1 MTPSFF
7 NNVQSTPTVTTSSTN
22 NNNNTTSTKNIY
34 TNPRIHL
41 DNKRP
46 KSSNSNRIN
55 TCLLSGTPPKYQ
67 PMATSTTPV
76 KASFFDYQHDKN
88 FSIPSPRSF
97 VSTKTVSNTN
107 IAPNLPSPIAQT
119 NQYSHLLKS
128 MCSPSF
134 TTFKPRDNQF
144 NKPKGC
150 SLISSMELGKILST
164 KDDKNVLILDTRPFA
179 DRSKSYIKNSLHICL
194 PSTLLRRKNF
204 TLEKLIESLP
214 VFEQKI
220 FLDKFNDPNLEI
232 ILYDNT
238 TNQTDSN
245 ISLALSGIA
254 VKILN
259 YHKFIDCDRNVVL
272 ILESGFQQFGKLFP
286 EFITNYTTL
295 SEMHLLNNETI
306 NSTSNPSSYKVPPFT
321 DSFHPNNPP
330 NIDYY
335 NSLTPPLPSSTNSSE
350 NAVNESPISS
360 SSPISAL
367 FKFQLPTT
375 KSMPSQLFKFS
386 QNEEIM
392 NLESYLSAVNI
403 NEKNQRLQ
411 LNNQNNDIMNSPN
424 LYNFQFPKRSTS
436 SSNSAS
442 NLSLLQPPQDKLNV
456 QMKYDNLL
464 QCYSQDEID
473 NYIPKWFQKLM
484 IRPKIQF
491 IARYQRLDILEKK
504 RLNSSIP
511 KNLPI
516 PTRRTTFFNN
526 NETHKQSGSEINITS
541 TTYTRPKV
549 LQKRS
554 MSQPNINSPATRKHS
569 WLKDLDSEDE
579 DDENDQ
585 IIISSG
591 VELGSKNRYKDI
603 FPYEHTRVH
612 LKKSSVDSNN
622 LSNST
627 TISEEKEWAVS
638 DSNDSIEEKS
648 EEDDIS
654 DNYINANYLHI
665 PDLDLTETPP
675 TSSINNTST
684 KVRYIATQAPMFS
697 TVHDF
702 YTCILNDNIPLV
714 LSLTNSVENGI
725 EKCFKYWKEKDY
737 NGIRVKLLEEAHI
750 SSSIVI
756 RRIKLIYDSETKSYE
771 LLQLQLTSWPDLG
784 VVKTPKDIIQLI
796 NLKNIIMS
804 QLSESNHWS
813 YMSTPTIMVHCSA
826 GCGRTGTWC
835 TIDSILS
842 NLSTFNFLQSYYT
855 SETSTYDPIS
865 WIVNI
870 FRKQRISMVQNI
882 NQFLFIYDC
891 LLYYFT
897 LNMNGDPQVK
907 KTILNQ
913 FDSKS
918 NNDNLIMDA
927 SLQDLIQEL
936 EDLPIVNNFIN
947 SKISNK

>member
-1 MTPSFF
+1 MASNFYSNIQPSY
-7 NNVQSTPTVTTSSTN
+7 N
-22 NNNNTTSTKNIY
+22 NNKNIY
-34 TNPRIHL
+34 TNPRINTNNMKHE
-41 DNKRP
+41 
-46 KSSNSNRIN
+46 SIN
-55 TCLLSGTPPKYQ
+55 NNNNIN
-67 PMATSTTPV
+67 TPV
-76 KASFFDYQHDKN
+76 KGSFFDYHHNEDK
-88 FSIPSPRSF
+88 IPSQPF
-97 VSTKTVSNTN
+97 VPTKTASPNTMNVS
-107 IAPNLPSPIAQT
+107 PNLQSPTTQT

-128 MCSPSF
+128 MYTPSF
-134 TTFKPRDNQF
+134 TPLKPKENQF
-144 NKPKGC
+144 IKPKGC

-164 KDDKNVLILDTRPFA
+164 KNEKNLLILDTRPFA

-204 TLEKLIESLP
+204 SLEKLIESLP
-214 VFEQKI
+214 IFEQKI
-220 FLDKFNDPNLEI
+220 VLDKFNEPNLEI
-232 ILYDNT
+232 ILYDNIA
-238 TNQTDSN
+238 NQTDSN

-259 YHKFIDCDRNVVL
+259 YYKFIDCNRNIVL
-272 ILESGFQQFGKLFP
+272 ILESGFPQFEKLFP
-286 EFITNYTTL
+286 EFITNYSTL
-295 SEMHLLNNETI
+295 SEMHLLKNENI
-306 NSTSNPSSYKVPPFT
+306 NNPSSYNVPPFT
-321 DSFHPNNPP
+321 DSFQPNNNPS

-350 NAVNESPISS
+350 KNTLNDSPISS

-403 NEKNQRLQ
+403 NEENQRLQ
-411 LNNQNNDIMNSPN
+411 LNNQDNDIINSSN
-424 LYNFQFPKRSTS
+424 LYNFEFPKRSNLTS
-436 SSNSAS
+436 S
-442 NLSLLQPPQDKLNV
+442 QPLQDKLNV
-456 QMKYDNLL
+456 QLKYDNLL
-464 QCYSQDEID
+464 KHYSQDEID

-484 IRPKIQF
+484 TRPKIQF

-504 RLNSSIP
+504 RLNVSIS

-516 PTRRTTFFNN
+516 PTRRTTTTTFNS
-526 NETHKQSGSEINITS
+526 NETHKQSGSETNVSS
-541 TTYTRPKV
+541 TTYARPK
-549 LQKRS
+549 LIQTRS
-554 MSQPNINSPATRKHS
+554 MSQPNIYGTTTRKHS
-569 WLKDLDSEDE
+569 WLKDIDSDDE

-591 VELGSKNRYKDI
+591 VELGGKNRYKDI

-612 LKKSSVDSNN
+612 LKKSSIDSNS
-622 LSNST
+622 LINST
-627 TISEEKEWAVS
+627 TISEEKERGIS
-638 DSNDSIEEKS
+638 DSNDSIEE
-648 EEDDIS
+648 EEDIS
-654 DNYINANYLHI
+654 DNYINANYLHV

-675 TSSINNTST
+675 TSIRNNISS
-684 KVRYIATQAPMFS
+684 KVRYIATQAPMLS

-702 YTCILNDNIPLV
+702 YTCILNDNIPIV
-714 LSLTNSVENGI
+714 LSLTKSVENGI

-737 NGIRVKLLEEAHI
+737 NNIKVKLLEETNI
-750 SSSIVI
+750 SDSIVI
-756 RRIKLIYDSETKSYE
+756 RRIKLIYDNDTKSYE

-784 VVKTPKDIIQLI
+784 VVKSPRDIIQLI
-796 NLKNIIMS
+796 NLKNII
-804 QLSESNHWS
+804 LSKLSKSPHWS

-826 GCGRTGTWC
+826 GCGRTGAWC

-891 LLYYFT
+891 LLYYFSLT
-897 LNMNGDPQVK
+897 M
-907 KTILNQ
+907 
-913 FDSKS
+913 S
-918 NNDNLIMDA
+918 NDNQLKNDAFNHTTNISNTANTDSLLQGLIEE
-927 SLQDLIQEL
+927 LQDL
-936 EDLPIVNNFIN
+936 PIINNFIH
-947 SKISNK
+947 SKIASK